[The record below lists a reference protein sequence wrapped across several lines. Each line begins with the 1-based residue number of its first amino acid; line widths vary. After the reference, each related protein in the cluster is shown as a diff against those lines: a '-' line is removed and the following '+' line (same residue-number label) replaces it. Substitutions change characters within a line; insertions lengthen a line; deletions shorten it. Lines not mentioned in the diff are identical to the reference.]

1 MLLLENFFILFLDA
15 APWLMG
21 GLVIAGLIH
30 SFVPT
35 SALARHM
42 GQDNL
47 MANIKAAIFGAP
59 LPLCSCSV
67 IPAAIS
73 LRRNGASRSSTVS
86 FLVSTPE
93 TGVDSIAVS
102 YALLG
107 PFMAIVRPVAAV
119 TSAVAAGLL
128 AILLPEKEASEPLKA
143 ENSNSATSCCSSKT
157 NDKKACNS
165 HQKTVP
171 EKAAS
176 SSCCNSKTNAQVNS
190 CTSKQSAPEKK
201 SSCCSSQTDN
211 TVNSC
216 SSKAEAPEQLSTSSC
231 CSSVSMSENPKA
243 GLKDRFFQGQKYA
256 FVDIFNGMAGWLLVG
271 LILAAMTLTWLPD
284 DFLTRW
290 GGGFIAMAVMALVGI
305 PMYICAT
312 ASTPIAAGLL
322 IAGISPGAVLV
333 FLLAGPA
340 TNMATIGVVNR
351 ELGPRAVI
359 AYLAGVLSVAFI
371 AGFITNWLV
380 LSLEIDIQAQLAA
393 SQHLLPEWLMYLSA
407 ALLAIMIIRYAR
419 QQLRPD
425 PMQSCCG

>member
-1 MLLLENFFILFLDA
+1 MNFLAHFFDIFLDA

-35 SALARHM
+35 QALAKHL

-47 MANIKAAIFGAP
+47 ISNIKAAVFGAP

-107 PFMAIVRPVAAV
+107 PFMAIVRPIAAV
-119 TSAVAAGLL
+119 MSAVSAGLMTI
-128 AILLPEKEASEPLKA
+128 ALPERSITESPATAQPSSPA
-143 ENSNSATSCCSSKT
+143 ETS
-157 NDKKACNS
+157 
-165 HQKTVP
+165 
-171 EKAAS
+171 
-176 SSCCNSKTNAQVNS
+176 NAQ
-190 CTSKQSAPEKK
+190 
-201 SSCCSSQTDN
+201 
-211 TVNSC
+211 
-216 SSKAEAPEQLSTSSC
+216 TSSC
-231 CSSVSMSENPKA
+231 CSSKQTVAPQPEQTAKTSCCASKNTVAVQTEVKAQSEVKTESSCSSQNKTEFKPADSCCSSQQKTSSSNNSLVEKFVS
-243 GLKDRFFQGQKYA
+243 GQKYA
-256 FVDIFNGMAGWLLVG
+256 FVDIFNDMAGWLLVG
-271 LILAAMTLTWLPD
+271 LVLAAATLTWLPE

-290 GGGFIAMAVMALVGI
+290 GGGFIAMVVMALVGI

-322 IAGISPGAVLV
+322 MTGISPGAVLV

-351 ELGPRAVI
+351 ELGRNAVI
-359 AYLAGVLSVAFI
+359 AYLSGVLGVAFI
-371 AGFITNWLV
+371 SGFITNWLV
-380 LSLEIDIQAQLAA
+380 TALEIDIQAQLAA

-407 ALLAIMIIRYAR
+407 ALLALMIIRYAK
-419 QQLRPD
+419 QQLAPKAEA
-425 PMQSCCG
+425 SCCN

>member
-1 MLLLENFFILFLDA
+1 MNFLAHFFDIFLDA

-35 SALARHM
+35 QALAKHL

-47 MANIKAAIFGAP
+47 ISNIKAAVFGAP

-107 PFMAIVRPVAAV
+107 PFMAIVRPIAAV
-119 TSAVAAGLL
+119 MSAVSAGLITI
-128 AILLPEKEASEPLKA
+128 ALPEKSITESPAPAQPSSRPETNKAQTSGCCSSKQTAAPQPEQSDKTSCCASKNTVAVQTEVKAQSEVKTESCCSSQNKA
-143 ENSNSATSCCSSKT
+143 EPKPADSCCSSK
-157 NDKKACNS
+157 
-165 HQKTVP
+165 Q
-171 EKAAS
+171 E
-176 SSCCNSKTNAQVNS
+176 
-190 CTSKQSAPEKK
+190 TSNK
-201 SSCCSSQTDN
+201 SSFVDKFIS
-211 TVNSC
+211 
-216 SSKAEAPEQLSTSSC
+216 
-231 CSSVSMSENPKA
+231 
-243 GLKDRFFQGQKYA
+243 GQKYA
-256 FVDIFNGMAGWLLVG
+256 FVDIFNDMAGWLLVG
-271 LILAAMTLTWLPD
+271 LVLAAATLTWLPE

-290 GGGFIAMAVMALVGI
+290 GGGFIAMVVMALVGI

-322 IAGISPGAVLV
+322 MTGISPGAVLV

-351 ELGPRAVI
+351 ELGRNAVI
-359 AYLAGVLSVAFI
+359 AYLSGVLGVAFI

-380 LSLEIDIQAQLAA
+380 GALEIDIQAQLAA

-407 ALLAIMIIRYAR
+407 ALLALMIIRYAK
-419 QQLRPD
+419 QQLAPKAEAG
-425 PMQSCCG
+425 CCN

>member
-1 MLLLENFFILFLDA
+1 MNFLAHFFDIFLDA

-35 SALARHM
+35 QALAKHL

-47 MANIKAAIFGAP
+47 ISNIKAAIFGAP

-107 PFMAIVRPVAAV
+107 PFMAIVRPIAAV
-119 TSAVAAGLL
+119 MSAVSAGLMTI
-128 AILLPEKEASEPLKA
+128 ALPERSITEKAAEETGSELKREST
-143 ENSNSATSCCSSKT
+143 ENKTGDGCSSKSVVET
-157 NDKKACNS
+157 QPEQSAKASCCASKNTVAVQTEVQAQS
-165 HQKTVP
+165 EVKT
-171 EKAAS
+171 E
-176 SSCCNSKTNAQVNS
+176 SSCSSQNKTESKPVD
-190 CTSKQSAPEKK
+190 
-201 SSCCSSQTDN
+201 SCCSSQQ
-211 TVNSC
+211 
-216 SSKAEAPEQLSTSSC
+216 KTSS
-231 CSSVSMSENPKA
+231 SNNSLVEKFVS
-243 GLKDRFFQGQKYA
+243 GQKYA
-256 FVDIFNGMAGWLLVG
+256 FVDIFNDMAGWLLVG
-271 LILAAMTLTWLPD
+271 LVLAAATLTWLPE

-290 GGGFIAMAVMALVGI
+290 GGGFIAMVVMALVGI

-322 IAGISPGAVLV
+322 MTGISPGAVLV

-351 ELGPRAVI
+351 ELGRNAVI
-359 AYLAGVLSVAFI
+359 AYLSGVLGVAFI

-380 LSLEIDIQAQLAA
+380 TALEIDIQAQLAA

-407 ALLAIMIIRYAR
+407 ALLALMIIRYAK
-419 QQLRPD
+419 QQLAPKAEAG
-425 PMQSCCG
+425 CCN

>member
-1 MLLLENFFILFLDA
+1 MNFLAHFFDIFLDA

-35 SALARHM
+35 QALAKHL

-47 MANIKAAIFGAP
+47 ISNIKAAVFGAP

-107 PFMAIVRPVAAV
+107 PFMAIVRPIAAV
-119 TSAVAAGLL
+119 MSAVSAGLMTI
-128 AILLPEKEASEPLKA
+128 ALPERSITESPATTQPSSLA
-143 ENSNSATSCCSSKT
+143 ETHNAQTSSCCSRKQTVAPQPEHTTKTSCCASKNT
-157 NDKKACNS
+157 VAVQTEVKAQS
-165 HQKTVP
+165 EVKT
-171 EKAAS
+171 E
-176 SSCCNSKTNAQVNS
+176 SSCSSQNKTKSKPAD
-190 CTSKQSAPEKK
+190 
-201 SSCCSSQTDN
+201 SCCSSQQKTS
-211 TVNSC
+211 NSNN
-216 SSKAEAPEQLSTSSC
+216 SLVEKFI
-231 CSSVSMSENPKA
+231 N
-243 GLKDRFFQGQKYA
+243 GQKYA
-256 FVDIFNGMAGWLLVG
+256 FVDIFNDMAGWLLVG
-271 LILAAMTLTWLPD
+271 LVLAAATLTWLPE

-290 GGGFIAMAVMALVGI
+290 GGGFIAMIVMALVGI

-322 IAGISPGAVLV
+322 MTGISPGAVLV

-351 ELGPRAVI
+351 ELGRNAVI
-359 AYLAGVLSVAFI
+359 AYLSGVLGVAFI

-380 LSLEIDIQAQLAA
+380 TALEIDIQAQLAA

-407 ALLAIMIIRYAR
+407 ALLALMIIRYAK
-419 QQLRPD
+419 QQLAPKAEAG
-425 PMQSCCG
+425 CCN